1 MDEVVA
7 TDNRGQKSFV
17 VTWVLSLLVGVFG
30 VDRFYLGKIGTG
42 ILKLITLGGL
52 GIWALVDLIIV
63 LCDGTRDKKGLKL
76 AGYEKHKILAII
88 VTVVVVI
95 LSGVFGSSQR
105 PALNTDA
112 VTPADSNTTQ
122 QTQKSET
129 PAKWDI
135 QAAYDKIETG
145 MTKTQVEEATG
156 KKSDNCTEST
166 NDYTGKSESCTY
178 GNAFTDKGTIIVMYM
193 QDAVSSKTKSTY

>member
-7 TDNRGQKSFV
+7 NRSEKSFI

-42 ILKLITLGGL
+42 ILKLVTLGGL
-52 GIWALVDLIIV
+52 GVWALVDLIVI
-63 LCDGTRDKKGLKL
+63 LCDGMRDKKGLKL
-76 AGYEKHKILAII
+76 AGYEKYKLIAII
-88 VTVVVVI
+88 VTVVVVLLGGI
-95 LSGVFGSSQR
+95 SGATQR
-105 PALNTDA
+105 AATTNDTAAPA
-112 VTPADSNTTQ
+112 TTTE
-122 QTQKSET
+122 QTQTSET
-129 PAKWDI
+129 PAKWDV

-145 MTKTQVEEATG
+145 MTKAQVEEATG
-156 KKSDNCTEST
+156 KKSDNCTETT
-166 NDYTGKSESCTY
+166 NDYTGKTESCTY

>member
-7 TDNRGQKSFV
+7 NRGNKSFL

-42 ILKLITLGGL
+42 ILKLITFGGL

-76 AGYEKHKILAII
+76 ADYDKYKLVAII
-88 VTVVVVI
+88 VTVVVV
-95 LSGVFGSSQR
+95 LLGGVAGANQR
-105 PALNTDA
+105 TTTNLNDITA
-112 VTPADSNTTQ
+112 PADSTKTEES
-122 QTQKSET
+122 QKSET

-135 QAAYDKIETG
+135 DAAYDKIETG
-145 MTKTQVEEATG
+145 MTKAQVEEATG

-166 NDYTGKSESCTY
+166 NDYTGKSESCSY

>member
-1 MDEVVA
+1 MDEVAVA
-7 TDNRGQKSFV
+7 GRSEKSFV

-42 ILKLITLGGL
+42 ILKLITIGGL
-52 GIWALVDLIIV
+52 GIWALVDLIVI
-63 LCDGTRDKKGLKL
+63 LCDGMRDKKGLKL
-76 AGYEKHKILAII
+76 ADYDKHKMLAII
-88 VTVVVVI
+88 ITVVVIV
-95 LSGVFGSSQR
+95 LGAVYNTSQK
-105 PALNTDA
+105 PAFLNDTTAPASTKTTEQSKTDE
-112 VTPADSNTTQ
+112 PA
-122 QTQKSET
+122 
-129 PAKWDI
+129 AKWDI

-145 MTKTQVEEATG
+145 MTKAQVEEATG

-193 QDAVSSKTKSTY
+193 QDAVSSKTKSTD